1 MKGFYL
7 LLAAGLLLT
16 ACSHLPKIQPAGDL
30 AAAKIQ
36 QTCQDAFPK
45 GNWQF
50 VHSIEAVMPG
60 GKSAFLTGVA
70 MIFPAE
76 RSFRCLILT
85 LEGLA
90 LFDAEWDRQLA
101 VNRAISPFD
110 SRPFAEGLAGDIR
123 LLFLRP
129 PGSPI
134 ESGFLENGASLCRYR
149 DSDGGIV
156 EVVSGGNGNRRIHR
170 YTRDFRL
177 IRSVNMVPG
186 ENTAHDGIARTIELT
201 AHGPQGYKLIM
212 HLVEAV
218 PIDTDGGMK

>member
-1 MKGFYL
+1 MKGFFL
-7 LLAAGLLLT
+7 HLAIGFLLT
-16 ACSHLPKIQPAGDL
+16 ACSHLPEMQPAGDL
-30 AAAKIQ
+30 AAAKIEQ
-36 QTCQDAFPK
+36 ICQDAFPK
-45 GNWQF
+45 ADWQF

-70 MIFPAE
+70 MIFPAK

-90 LFDAEWDRQLA
+90 LFDAEWDRQLT

-110 SRPFAEGLAGDIR
+110 SKPFAEGLAGDIR

-134 ESGFLENGASLCRYR
+134 ESGFLENGESLCRYP

-156 EVVSGGNGNRRIHR
+156 EVVSGGNGNRLIRR
-170 YTRDFRL
+170 YTHDLRL
-177 IRSVNMVPG
+177 IRTVDMVPG
-186 ENTAHDGIARTIELT
+186 ENTGHDGVARKIELT
-201 AHGPQGYKLIM
+201 AHGPQSYKLIM
-212 HLVEAV
+212 QLIEAV
-218 PIDTDGGMK
+218 PIKE